1 MKKNL
6 FKKALCTGIC
16 LSMVLMAFTACGDS
30 KGEEGVDRDNV
41 IQATQYE
48 PTTLDTTA
56 TVDREDVHMQ
66 LYDTLVVDDEDNVGQ
81 VKPSLAES
89 WEIAKDGK
97 SVDFKIREGVKFH
110 NGETLTA
117 EDVAYSINEAVKSPY
132 SQAVTASIK
141 TAEAVDA
148 ATVHVELKYSYSPIL
163 SCFACSDLSILN
175 KAAKEKDPEEFG
187 RNPVGTGPYKL
198 VEWTIGDKIV
208 LEAFEDYWRGEA
220 SIKIMEYK
228 MIPDISAA
236 CISLENGDVD
246 FLINPDQADR
256 QSLIDNEKMSFY
268 ECDSASYILLSFNN
282 SKGIFADKKLR
293 TAVSHAI
300 DRENIITGA
309 KEGVATPVEAAMIP
323 MCAEYPENFKANEYD
338 VEKAKKLLADA
349 GYPNGMT
356 VTMKTIDSE
365 VYYKPTEIIQEQLR
379 AIGIEV
385 KIEVMERGKWINDV
399 VVNADYDMTV
409 WAIPTPVIDADSCM
423 YSQFHSSGRGG
434 NGNFS
439 ECSIPE
445 LDKLLEKGRESM
457 DPAERKEIY
466 AKACNII
473 KEESV
478 IVPLYSPK
486 RQIAADARLKG
497 ISVNPAL
504 KVFTYDYSWK

>member
-16 LSMVLMAFTACGDS
+16 LAMILTAFASCGEKEASD
-30 KGEEGVDRDNV
+30 EVNRDDV

-89 WEIAKDGK
+89 WELAKDGK
-97 SVDFKIREGVKFH
+97 SVDFKIRQDVKFH
-110 NGETLTA
+110 NGDTLTA
-117 EDVAYSINEAVKSPY
+117 EDVAYSINMAAKSAY

-141 TAEAVDA
+141 AAKAVDDS
-148 ATVHVELKYSYSPIL
+148 TVHVELKYSYSPIL

-175 KAAKEKDPEEFG
+175 KKAHEKDADAFG

-208 LEAFEDYWRGEA
+208 LEAFDDYWRGKA
-220 SIKIMEYK
+220 PIKKMEYK

-236 CISLENGDVD
+236 CIALENGDVD

-256 QSLIDNEKMSFY
+256 QSLIDNEKLSFS

-282 SKGIFADKKLR
+282 SGGIFADKKLR
-293 TAVSHAI
+293 TAISHAI

-323 MCAEYPENFKANEYD
+323 MCAEYPDNFKAKDYD
-338 VEKAKKLLADA
+338 VAKAKRLLAEA
-349 GYPNGMT
+349 GYPDGLT

-399 VVNADYDMTV
+399 VVNGDYDMTV

-423 YSQFHSSGRGG
+423 YSQFHSSGIGG
-434 NGNFS
+434 NGNFAG
-439 ECSIPE
+439 CNIPE
-445 LDKLLEKGRESM
+445 LDQLLERGRESM
-457 DPAERKEIY
+457 DSKERKEIY
-466 AKACNII
+466 GKACEII

-497 ISVNPAL
+497 ITVNPAL

>member
-1 MKKNL
+1 MKKKL
-6 FKKALCTGIC
+6 SKKVLCAGIC
-16 LSMVLMAFTACGDS
+16 LMMILTAFASCGNKETS
-30 KGEEGVDRDNV
+30 GGVDRNDV
-41 IQATQYE
+41 IQASQYE

-66 LYDTLVVDDEDNVGQ
+66 LYDTLVIDDEEHVGQ

-89 WEIAKDGK
+89 WELAKDGK
-97 SVDFKIREGVKFH
+97 SVDFKIRKDVKFH
-110 NGETLTA
+110 NGDTLTT
-117 EDVAYSINEAVKSPY
+117 EDVAYSINEAIKSAY

-141 TAEAVDA
+141 AAKAVDDT
-148 ATVHVELKYSYSPIL
+148 TVHVELKYSYSPIL

-175 KAAKEKDPEEFG
+175 KKAREKDPDEFG

-208 LEAFEDYWRGEA
+208 LEAFADYWRGEA
-220 SIKIMEYK
+220 PIKTMEYK

-236 CISLENGDVD
+236 CIALENGDVD

-293 TAVSHAI
+293 TAISHAI
-300 DRENIITGA
+300 DRENIIMGA

-338 VEKAKKLLADA
+338 VKKAKELLADA
-349 GYPNGMT
+349 GYPDGLT

-379 AIGIEV
+379 SIGIDV

-399 VVNADYDMTV
+399 VVNSDYDMTV

-439 ECSIPE
+439 ECNIPE
-445 LDKLLEKGRESM
+445 LDELLEKGRESM
-457 DPAERKEIY
+457 DPKERKEIY
-466 AKACNII
+466 AKACDII

-478 IVPLYSPK
+478 IIPLYSPK

-497 ISVNPAL
+497 VTVNPAL